1 MGRKKIDIEPIT
13 NDRNKTVTFLKRKQ
27 GLFKKAF
34 ELSVLCSVDIQ
45 VVILGSNRQFYEYT
59 TVNPE
64 EMNKIYY
71 KDNMIHN
78 IQTPEDYDPKLH
90 MKETIDLNDTSRY
103 KGPWNPHGKTN
114 HKRTHSGRLVYT
126 EEDVSSNNFM
136 SHNKKHSKSTM
147 SNDLEDIIEQDQF
160 KNKHGH
166 QHILKNQSLNMTG
179 QNNNSDDDN
188 YTNDE
193 MDKDDDDNDELLD
206 DKSDIGVL
214 NNNTLA
220 NNNLK
225 RSNVSD
231 AGMYEDNK
239 NNHISA
245 KKRRVNN
252 SSLLK
257 QSEPTSEI
265 MGKGASYV
273 FPNPINSATDSDV
286 NAKRLPTLD
295 THKIMSSDNGNN
307 SFIQQQP
314 HMSATYQYSN
324 NGNKYNGSDL
334 QIKTKRGF
342 QSNESTNRSFN
353 TRENRI
359 KNEFDSDNEN
369 LVTPTSATS
378 LTGMTF
384 EPNLFTPNLSKMSS
398 DSQRYQQSN
407 PLSKNSPQY
416 QQQSFT
422 RRPRLRVEIPKTNKE
437 ALQKQHDSMQIRQS
451 QNGNNPSSIIPLS
464 ARGGYGA
471 SNGTPVGPLS
481 ANLFSAMQY
490 QAANNQLN
498 TPNLNF
504 FINGNTTSNDKSAPT
519 SSYMQFLKNGYF
531 DNYQQQGSTTQG
543 NSASTAFKNRRQSI
557 ENHGN
562 NNSSSNNQTSGPF
575 SSAAKQRQQL
585 QSPTFSSFLENGF
598 MMMSPEGPQSAV
610 PNSRYPLNPS
620 FLANKKPTNVSNT
633 QDLNGLD
640 LDVLQEASSSAIT
653 NRSEHLEPSSAKGNT
668 SFANLN
674 LKVPNSK
681 YQLATHFPQL
691 QKQKRGSDGHPPKSG
706 DNTEGEAH
714 NGNGNE
720 EYEGDDSNVV
730 VPVSS
735 KVGSAAPAQNKSIDN
750 SSEKNGDIND
760 EGSEFLLNT
769 GNIDSNDVESLSNNE
784 FLK

>member
-64 EMNKIYY
+64 EMKKIYY

-78 IQTPEDYDPKLH
+78 IQTPKDYDPKLH
-90 MKETIDLNDTSRY
+90 MKETIDLNDATRY

-126 EEDVSSNNFM
+126 EEDVSNNNVNM
-136 SHNKKHSKSTM
+136 PHHSKKHSKSAM
-147 SNDLEDIIEQDQF
+147 SNDLEDIIEQDQY

-166 QHILKNQSLNMTG
+166 QHILKNQSLNMSG
-179 QNNNSDDDN
+179 HMENSDEEDDQYANDDIDEDDVDDDN
-188 YTNDE
+188 NQSN
-193 MDKDDDDNDELLD
+193 M
-206 DKSDIGVL
+206 GVV
-214 NNNTLA
+214 NNKNLA

-225 RSNVSD
+225 RQLGSD
-231 AGMYEDNK
+231 ASGYDDNK
-239 NNHISA
+239 NSHISA

-257 QSEPTSEI
+257 QPEPSSEI

-273 FPNPINSATDSDV
+273 FPNPLNSATDSDI
-286 NAKRLPTLD
+286 NKRLPTLD
-295 THKIMSSDNGNN
+295 TQKIMNSDNGNN
-307 SFIQQQP
+307 SFLQQQP
-314 HMSATYQYSN
+314 HTAISYQY
-324 NGNKYNGSDL
+324 NGNKYNMTDL
-334 QIKTKRGF
+334 QIKTKQQYQG
-342 QSNESTNRSFN
+342 NDGTNRSFT
-353 TRENRI
+353 TRESKI
-359 KNEFDSDNEN
+359 KNEFDSDNDN

-384 EPNLFTPNLSKMSS
+384 EPNLFTPNLSKMST

-407 PLSKNSPQY
+407 PMIKNSPQF

-437 ALQKQHDSMQIRQS
+437 VLQKQHESMQMR

-464 ARGGYGA
+464 ARGGFGA
-471 SNGTPVGPLS
+471 NNGTPIGPLS

-504 FINGNTTSNDKSAPT
+504 FINGNNNPNDKSAPT

-531 DNYQQQGSTTQG
+531 DNYQQQGNSATQG
-543 NSASTAFKNRRQSI
+543 NSANTAFKNRRQSM
-557 ENHGN
+557 EN
-562 NNSSSNNQTSGPF
+562 NNSAQVST
-575 SSAAKQRQQL
+575 AKQRQQL

-598 MMMSPEGPQSAV
+598 MMMSPDGPHSGV

-620 FLANKKPTNVSNT
+620 LLTTQKKPTNA

-640 LDVLQEASSSAIT
+640 LDNFQEK
-653 NRSEHLEPSSAKGNT
+653 NGG
-668 SFANLN
+668 FANLN
-674 LKVPNSK
+674 LKTQGK
-681 YQLATHFPQL
+681 YQLASHFPQL
-691 QKQKRGSDGHPPKSG
+691 QKQKRGSDGQLDKEEV
-706 DNTEGEAH
+706 DED
-714 NGNGNE
+714 GNAF
-720 EYEGDDSNVV
+720 EGDDSNVV

-735 KVGSAAPAQNKSIDN
+735 KVGSAEVQGDGGDLVVNTP
-750 SSEKNGDIND
+750 EKHENVND
-760 EGSEFLLNT
+760 AGADFLLAP
-769 GNIDSNDVESLSNNE
+769 GNMDANDVGSLGNNE